1 MSDNMNSAKT
11 ILIVD
16 DEPDIVEI
24 LRYNLEKS
32 GYQTLSALNGLD
44 AVNLAKQHHPDLIL
58 LDVMLPDMDGI
69 QTCET
74 IRSNP
79 DLQGTIIAF
88 LTARS
93 EDYSEIAGFQAG
105 ADDYITK
112 PIRPKVLIS
121 RIQSLLKRT
130 KTSEENSQIIEYQGI
145 KLDREKISVW
155 VNGKQISLPN
165 KEFKI
170 LDLLISKPER
180 VFSREEIYSLVWG
193 NEIVVGDRTID
204 FHIRKLREKLGEQYI
219 FTIKGVGYV
228 FSR

>member
-1 MSDNMNSAKT
+1 MAQENT

-16 DEPDIVEI
+16 DEPDIIEI
-24 LRYNLEKS
+24 LRYNLEKE
-32 GYQTLSALNGLD
+32 GYKTYSATNGLD
-44 AVNLAKQHHPDLIL
+44 AVAKAESILPDLIL

-74 IRSNP
+74 IRSKP
-79 DLQGTIIAF
+79 ELRDTLIAF

-130 KTSEENSQIIEYQGI
+130 RQQVDTNIISYNEI
-145 KLDREKISVW
+145 VLNKEKMLVEMDG
-155 VNGKQISLPN
+155 VPLTLPN
-165 KEFKI
+165 KEFR
-170 LDLLISKPER
+170 LLELLISKPER
-180 VFSREEIYSLVWG
+180 VFTRKEIYSLIWG
-193 NEIVVGDRTID
+193 SDIIVGDRTID
-204 FHIRKLREKLGEQYI
+204 VHIRKLREKLQERYI
-219 FTIKGVGYV
+219 YTIKGVGYV
-228 FSR
+228 FTR

>member
-1 MSDNMNSAKT
+1 MAQENT

-16 DEPDIVEI
+16 DEPDIIEI
-24 LRYNLEKS
+24 LRYNLEKE
-32 GYQTLSALNGLD
+32 GYKTYSATNGLE
-44 AVNLAKQHHPDLIL
+44 AVAKAESILPDLIL

-74 IRSNP
+74 IRSKP
-79 DLQGTIIAF
+79 ELHDTLIAF

-130 KTSEENSQIIEYQGI
+130 RQQVDTNIISYNEI
-145 KLDREKISVW
+145 VLNKEKMLVEMDGVSLT
-155 VNGKQISLPN
+155 LPN
-165 KEFKI
+165 KEFR
-170 LDLLISKPER
+170 LLELLISKPER
-180 VFSREEIYSLVWG
+180 VFTRKEIYSLIWG
-193 NEIVVGDRTID
+193 SDIIVGDRTID
-204 FHIRKLREKLGEQYI
+204 VHIRKLREKLQERYI
-219 FTIKGVGYV
+219 YTIKGVGYV
-228 FSR
+228 FTR

>member
-1 MSDNMNSAKT
+1 MAQENT

-16 DEPDIVEI
+16 DEPDIIEI
-24 LRYNLEKS
+24 LRYNLEKE
-32 GYQTLSALNGLD
+32 GYKTYSATNGLD
-44 AVNLAKQHHPDLIL
+44 AVAKAESILPDLIL

-74 IRSNP
+74 IRSKP
-79 DLQGTIIAF
+79 ELRDTLIAF

-130 KTSEENSQIIEYQGI
+130 HQQVDTNIISYNEI
-145 KLDREKISVW
+145 VLNKEKMLVEMDGVSLT
-155 VNGKQISLPN
+155 LPN
-165 KEFKI
+165 KEFR
-170 LDLLISKPER
+170 LLELLISKPER
-180 VFSREEIYSLVWG
+180 VFTRKEIYSLMWG
-193 NEIVVGDRTID
+193 SDIIVGDRTID
-204 FHIRKLREKLGEQYI
+204 VHIRKLREKLQERYI
-219 FTIKGVGYV
+219 YTIKGVGYV
-228 FSR
+228 FTR

>member
-1 MSDNMNSAKT
+1 MSQENT

-16 DEPDIVEI
+16 DEPDIIEI
-24 LRYNLEKS
+24 LRYNLEKE
-32 GYQTLSALNGLD
+32 GYKTYSATNGLD
-44 AVNLAKQHHPDLIL
+44 AVAKAESILPDLIL

-74 IRSNP
+74 IRSKP
-79 DLQGTIIAF
+79 ELRDTLIAF

-130 KTSEENSQIIEYQGI
+130 RQQIDTNIISYNEI
-145 KLDREKISVW
+145 VLNKEKMLVEMDGVSLT
-155 VNGKQISLPN
+155 LPN
-165 KEFKI
+165 KEFR
-170 LDLLISKPER
+170 LLELLISKPER
-180 VFSREEIYSLVWG
+180 VFTRKEIYSLIWG
-193 NEIVVGDRTID
+193 SDIIVGDRTID
-204 FHIRKLREKLGEQYI
+204 VHIRKLREKLQERYI
-219 FTIKGVGYV
+219 YTIKGVGYV
-228 FSR
+228 FTR

>member
-1 MSDNMNSAKT
+1 MAQENT

-16 DEPDIVEI
+16 DEPDIIEI
-24 LRYNLEKS
+24 LRYNLEKE
-32 GYQTLSALNGLD
+32 GYKTYSATNGLD
-44 AVNLAKQHHPDLIL
+44 AVAKAESILPDLIL

-74 IRSNP
+74 IRSKP
-79 DLQGTIIAF
+79 ELRDTLIAF

-130 KTSEENSQIIEYQGI
+130 RQQVDTNIISYNEI
-145 KLDREKISVW
+145 VLNKEKMLVEMDGVSLT
-155 VNGKQISLPN
+155 LPN
-165 KEFKI
+165 KEFR
-170 LDLLISKPER
+170 LLELLISKPER
-180 VFSREEIYSLVWG
+180 VFTRKELYSLIWG
-193 NEIVVGDRTID
+193 SDIIVGDRTID
-204 FHIRKLREKLGEQYI
+204 VHIRKLREKLQERYI
-219 FTIKGVGYV
+219 YTIKGVGYV
-228 FSR
+228 FTR

>member
-1 MSDNMNSAKT
+1 MAQENT

-16 DEPDIVEI
+16 DEPDIIEI
-24 LRYNLEKS
+24 LRYNLEKE
-32 GYQTLSALNGLD
+32 GYKTYSATNGLD
-44 AVNLAKQHHPDLIL
+44 AVAKAESILPDLIL

-74 IRSNP
+74 IRSKP
-79 DLQGTIIAF
+79 ELRDTLIAF

-130 KTSEENSQIIEYQGI
+130 RQQVDTNIISYNEI
-145 KLDREKISVW
+145 VLNKEKMLIEMDGVSLT
-155 VNGKQISLPN
+155 LPN
-165 KEFKI
+165 KEFR
-170 LDLLISKPER
+170 LLELLISKPER
-180 VFSREEIYSLVWG
+180 VFTRKEIYSLIWG
-193 NEIVVGDRTID
+193 SDIIVGDRTID
-204 FHIRKLREKLGEQYI
+204 VHIRKLREKLQERYI
-219 FTIKGVGYV
+219 YTIKGVGYV
-228 FSR
+228 FTR

>member
-1 MSDNMNSAKT
+1 MAQENT

-16 DEPDIVEI
+16 DEPDIIEI
-24 LRYNLEKS
+24 LRYNLEKE
-32 GYQTLSALNGLD
+32 GYKTYSAANGLE
-44 AVNLAKQHHPDLIL
+44 AVAKAESILPDLIL

-74 IRSNP
+74 IRSKP
-79 DLQGTIIAF
+79 ELRDTLIAF

-130 KTSEENSQIIEYQGI
+130 RQQVDTNIISYNEI
-145 KLDREKISVW
+145 VLNKEKMLVEMDGVSLT
-155 VNGKQISLPN
+155 LPN
-165 KEFKI
+165 KEFR
-170 LDLLISKPER
+170 LLELLISKPER
-180 VFSREEIYSLVWG
+180 VFTRKEIYSLIWG
-193 NEIVVGDRTID
+193 SDIIVGDRTID
-204 FHIRKLREKLGEQYI
+204 VHIRKLREKLQERYI
-219 FTIKGVGYV
+219 YTIKGVGYV
-228 FSR
+228 FTR

>member
-1 MSDNMNSAKT
+1 MAQENT

-16 DEPDIVEI
+16 DEPDIIEI
-24 LRYNLEKS
+24 LRYNLEKE
-32 GYQTLSALNGLD
+32 GYKTYSATNGLE
-44 AVNLAKQHHPDLIL
+44 AVAKAESILPDLIL

-74 IRSNP
+74 IRSKP
-79 DLQGTIIAF
+79 ELRDTLIAF

-130 KTSEENSQIIEYQGI
+130 RQQVDTNIISYNEI
-145 KLDREKISVW
+145 VLNKEKMLVEMDGVSLT
-155 VNGKQISLPN
+155 LPN
-165 KEFKI
+165 KEFR
-170 LDLLISKPER
+170 LLELLISKPER
-180 VFSREEIYSLVWG
+180 VFTRKEIYSLIWG
-193 NEIVVGDRTID
+193 SDIIVGDRTID
-204 FHIRKLREKLGEQYI
+204 VHIRKLREKLQERYI
-219 FTIKGVGYV
+219 YTIKGVGYT
-228 FSR
+228 FNEL

>member
-1 MSDNMNSAKT
+1 MSQENT

-16 DEPDIVEI
+16 DEPDIIEI
-24 LRYNLEKS
+24 LRYNLEKE
-32 GYQTLSALNGLD
+32 GYKTYSATNGLD
-44 AVNLAKQHHPDLIL
+44 AVAKAESILPDLIL

-74 IRSNP
+74 IRSKP
-79 DLQGTIIAF
+79 ELRDTLIAF

-130 KTSEENSQIIEYQGI
+130 RQQVDTNIISYNEI
-145 KLDREKISVW
+145 VLNKEKMLVEMDGVSLT
-155 VNGKQISLPN
+155 LPN
-165 KEFKI
+165 KEFR
-170 LDLLISKPER
+170 LLELLISKPER
-180 VFSREEIYSLVWG
+180 VFTRKEIYSLIWG
-193 NEIVVGDRTID
+193 SDIIVGDRTID
-204 FHIRKLREKLGEQYI
+204 VHIRKLREKLQERYI
-219 FTIKGVGYV
+219 YTIKGVGYV
-228 FSR
+228 FTR

>member
-1 MSDNMNSAKT
+1 MAQENT

-16 DEPDIVEI
+16 DEPDIIEI
-24 LRYNLEKS
+24 LRYNLEKE
-32 GYQTLSALNGLD
+32 GYKTYSATNGLD
-44 AVNLAKQHHPDLIL
+44 AVAKAESILPDLIL

-74 IRSNP
+74 IRSKP
-79 DLQGTIIAF
+79 ELRDTLIAF

-130 KTSEENSQIIEYQGI
+130 RQQVDTNIISYNEI
-145 KLDREKISVW
+145 VLNKEKMLVEMDGVSLT
-155 VNGKQISLPN
+155 LPN
-165 KEFKI
+165 KEFR
-170 LDLLISKPER
+170 LLELLISKPER
-180 VFSREEIYSLVWG
+180 VFTRKEIYSLIWG
-193 NEIVVGDRTID
+193 SNIIVGDRTID
-204 FHIRKLREKLGEQYI
+204 VHIRKLREKLQERYI
-219 FTIKGVGYV
+219 YTIKGVGYV
-228 FSR
+228 FTR

>member
-1 MSDNMNSAKT
+1 MAQENT

-16 DEPDIVEI
+16 DEPDIIEI
-24 LRYNLEKS
+24 LRYNLEKE
-32 GYQTLSALNGLD
+32 GYKTYSATNGLE
-44 AVNLAKQHHPDLIL
+44 AVAKAESILPDLIL

-74 IRSNP
+74 IRSKP
-79 DLQGTIIAF
+79 ELRDTLIAF

-130 KTSEENSQIIEYQGI
+130 RQQVDTNIISYNEI
-145 KLDREKISVW
+145 VLNKEKMLVEMDGVSLT
-155 VNGKQISLPN
+155 LPN
-165 KEFKI
+165 KEFR
-170 LDLLISKPER
+170 LLELLISKPER
-180 VFSREEIYSLVWG
+180 VFTRKEIYSLIWG
-193 NEIVVGDRTID
+193 SNIIVGDRTID
-204 FHIRKLREKLGEQYI
+204 VHIRKLREKLQERYI
-219 FTIKGVGYV
+219 YTIKGVGYV
-228 FSR
+228 FTR

>member
-1 MSDNMNSAKT
+1 MAQENT

-16 DEPDIVEI
+16 DEPDIIEI
-24 LRYNLEKS
+24 LRYNLEKE
-32 GYQTLSALNGLD
+32 GYKTYSATNGLD
-44 AVNLAKQHHPDLIL
+44 AVAKAESILPDLIL

-74 IRSNP
+74 IRSKP
-79 DLQGTIIAF
+79 ELRDTLIAF

-130 KTSEENSQIIEYQGI
+130 HQQVDTNIISYNEI
-145 KLDREKISVW
+145 VLNKEKMLVEMDGVSLT
-155 VNGKQISLPN
+155 LPN
-165 KEFKI
+165 KEFR
-170 LDLLISKPER
+170 LLELLISKPER
-180 VFSREEIYSLVWG
+180 VFTRKEIYSLIWG
-193 NEIVVGDRTID
+193 SDIIVGDRTID
-204 FHIRKLREKLGEQYI
+204 VHIRKLREKLQERYI
-219 FTIKGVGYV
+219 YTIKGVGYV
-228 FSR
+228 FTR

>member
-1 MSDNMNSAKT
+1 MAQENT

-16 DEPDIVEI
+16 DEPDIIEI
-24 LRYNLEKS
+24 LRYNLEKE
-32 GYQTLSALNGLD
+32 GYKTYSATNGLD
-44 AVNLAKQHHPDLIL
+44 AVAKAESILPDLIL

-74 IRSNP
+74 IRSKP
-79 DLQGTIIAF
+79 ELRDTLIAF

-130 KTSEENSQIIEYQGI
+130 RQQVDTNIISYNEI
-145 KLDREKISVW
+145 VLNKEKMLVEMDG
-155 VNGKQISLPN
+155 VPLTLPN
-165 KEFKI
+165 KEFR
-170 LDLLISKPER
+170 LLELLISKPER
-180 VFSREEIYSLVWG
+180 VFTRKEIYSLIWG
-193 NEIVVGDRTID
+193 SNIIVGDRTID
-204 FHIRKLREKLGEQYI
+204 VHIRKLREKLQERYI
-219 FTIKGVGYV
+219 YTIKGVGYV
-228 FSR
+228 FTR

>member
-1 MSDNMNSAKT
+1 MAQENT

-16 DEPDIVEI
+16 DEPDIIEI
-24 LRYNLEKS
+24 LRYNLEKE
-32 GYQTLSALNGLD
+32 GYKTYSATNGLD
-44 AVNLAKQHHPDLIL
+44 AVAKAESILPDLIL

-74 IRSNP
+74 IRSKP
-79 DLQGTIIAF
+79 ELRDTLIAF

-130 KTSEENSQIIEYQGI
+130 RQQVDTNIISYNEI
-145 KLDREKISVW
+145 VLNKEKMLVEMDGVSLT
-155 VNGKQISLPN
+155 LPN
-165 KEFKI
+165 KEFR
-170 LDLLISKPER
+170 LLELLISKPER
-180 VFSREEIYSLVWG
+180 VFTRKEIYSLIWG
-193 NEIVVGDRTID
+193 SDIIVGDRTID
-204 FHIRKLREKLGEQYI
+204 VHIRSFHIPL
-219 FTIKGVGYV
+219 
-228 FSR
+228 

>member
-1 MSDNMNSAKT
+1 MAQENT

-16 DEPDIVEI
+16 DEPDIIEI
-24 LRYNLEKS
+24 LRYNLEKE
-32 GYQTLSALNGLD
+32 GYKTYSATNGLD
-44 AVNLAKQHHPDLIL
+44 AVAKAESILPDLIL

-74 IRSNP
+74 IRSKP
-79 DLQGTIIAF
+79 ELRDTLIAF

-130 KTSEENSQIIEYQGI
+130 RQQVDTKIISYNEI
-145 KLDREKISVW
+145 VLNKEKMLVEMDGVSLT
-155 VNGKQISLPN
+155 LPN
-165 KEFKI
+165 KEFR
-170 LDLLISKPER
+170 LLELLISKPER
-180 VFSREEIYSLVWG
+180 VFTRKEIYSLIWG
-193 NEIVVGDRTID
+193 SDIIVGDRTID
-204 FHIRKLREKLGEQYI
+204 VHIRKLREKLQERYI
-219 FTIKGVGYV
+219 YTIKGVGYV
-228 FSR
+228 FTR

>member
-1 MSDNMNSAKT
+1 MSDNMNTTKT

-24 LRYNLEKS
+24 LRYNLEKA
-32 GYQTLSALNGLD
+32 GYTTLRALNGLD

-79 DLQGTIIAF
+79 ELQGTIIAF

-121 RIQSLLKRT
+121 RIQSLLKRS
-130 KTSEENSQIIEYQGI
+130 KTANEESKTVEYNGI
-145 KLDREKISVW
+145 KLDREKISVS
-155 VNGKQISLPN
+155 VNGKTMSLPN

-180 VFSREEIYSLVWG
+180 VFTREEIYSLVWG

-204 FHIRKLREKLGEQYI
+204 VHIRKLREKLGEQYI

>member
-1 MSDNMNSAKT
+1 MAQENT

-16 DEPDIVEI
+16 DEPDIIEI
-24 LRYNLEKS
+24 LRYNLEKE
-32 GYQTLSALNGLD
+32 GYKTYSATNGLE
-44 AVNLAKQHHPDLIL
+44 AVAKAESILPDLML

-74 IRSNP
+74 IRSKP
-79 DLQGTIIAF
+79 ELRDTLIAF

-130 KTSEENSQIIEYQGI
+130 RQQVDTNIISYNEI
-145 KLDREKISVW
+145 VLNKEKMLVEMDGVSLT
-155 VNGKQISLPN
+155 LPN
-165 KEFKI
+165 KEFR
-170 LDLLISKPER
+170 LLELLISKPER
-180 VFSREEIYSLVWG
+180 VFTRKEIYSLIWG
-193 NEIVVGDRTID
+193 SDIIVGDRTID
-204 FHIRKLREKLGEQYI
+204 VHIRKLREKLQERYI
-219 FTIKGVGYV
+219 YTIKGVGYV
-228 FSR
+228 FTR

>member
-1 MSDNMNSAKT
+1 MAQENT

-16 DEPDIVEI
+16 DEPDIIEI
-24 LRYNLEKS
+24 LRYNLEKE
-32 GYQTLSALNGLD
+32 GYKTYSATNGLD
-44 AVNLAKQHHPDLIL
+44 AVAKAESILPDLIL

-74 IRSNP
+74 IRSKP
-79 DLQGTIIAF
+79 ELHDTLIAF

-130 KTSEENSQIIEYQGI
+130 RQQVDTNIISYNEI
-145 KLDREKISVW
+145 VLNKEKMLVEMDGVSLT
-155 VNGKQISLPN
+155 LPN
-165 KEFKI
+165 KEFR
-170 LDLLISKPER
+170 LLELLISKPER
-180 VFSREEIYSLVWG
+180 VFTRKEIYSLIWG
-193 NEIVVGDRTID
+193 SNIIVGDRTID
-204 FHIRKLREKLGEQYI
+204 VHIRKLREKLQERYI
-219 FTIKGVGYV
+219 YTIKGVGYV
-228 FSR
+228 FTR

>member
-1 MSDNMNSAKT
+1 MAQENT

-16 DEPDIVEI
+16 DEPDIIEI
-24 LRYNLEKS
+24 LRYNLEKE
-32 GYQTLSALNGLD
+32 GYKTYSATNGLD
-44 AVNLAKQHHPDLIL
+44 AVAKAESILPDLIL

-74 IRSNP
+74 IRSKP
-79 DLQGTIIAF
+79 ELRDTLIAF

-130 KTSEENSQIIEYQGI
+130 RQQVDTNIISYNEI
-145 KLDREKISVW
+145 VLNKEKMLVEMDGVSLT
-155 VNGKQISLPN
+155 LPN
-165 KEFKI
+165 KEFR
-170 LDLLISKPER
+170 LLELLISKPER
-180 VFSREEIYSLVWG
+180 VFTRKEIYSLIWG
-193 NEIVVGDRTID
+193 SDIIVGDRTID
-204 FHIRKLREKLGEQYI
+204 VHIRKLREKLQERYI
-219 FTIKGVGYV
+219 YTVKGVGYV
-228 FSR
+228 FTR

>member
-1 MSDNMNSAKT
+1 MAQENT

-16 DEPDIVEI
+16 DEPDIIEI
-24 LRYNLEKS
+24 LRYNLEKE
-32 GYQTLSALNGLD
+32 GYKTYSAANGLE
-44 AVNLAKQHHPDLIL
+44 AVAKAESILPDLIL

-74 IRSNP
+74 IRSKP
-79 DLQGTIIAF
+79 ELRDTLIAF

-130 KTSEENSQIIEYQGI
+130 RQQVDTNIISY
-145 KLDREKISVW
+145 
-155 VNGKQISLPN
+155 
-165 KEFKI
+165 
-170 LDLLISKPER
+170 
-180 VFSREEIYSLVWG
+180 
-193 NEIVVGDRTID
+193 NEIVLNKEKMLWLSHFLI
-204 FHIRKLREKLGEQYI
+204 HIYNNLAILSYI
-219 FTIKGVGYV
+219 CHK
-228 FSR
+228 

>member
-1 MSDNMNSAKT
+1 MSDNMNTTKT

-24 LRYNLEKS
+24 LRYNLEKA
-32 GYQTLSALNGLD
+32 GYTTLTAQNGLD
-44 AVNLAKQHHPDLIL
+44 AVNLAKQNHPDLIL

-121 RIQSLLKRT
+121 RIQSLLKRS
-130 KTSEENSQIIEYQGI
+130 KTANEESKTVEYNGI
-145 KLDREKISVW
+145 KLDREKISVS
-155 VNGKQISLPN
+155 VNGKTMSLPN

-180 VFSREEIYSLVWG
+180 VFTREEIYSLVWG

-204 FHIRKLREKLGEQYI
+204 VHIRKLREKLGEQYI

>member
-1 MSDNMNSAKT
+1 MAQENT

-16 DEPDIVEI
+16 DEPDIIEI
-24 LRYNLEKS
+24 LRYNLEKE
-32 GYQTLSALNGLD
+32 GYKTYSATNGLD
-44 AVNLAKQHHPDLIL
+44 AVAKAESILPDLIL

-74 IRSNP
+74 IRSKP
-79 DLQGTIIAF
+79 ELRDTFIAF

-130 KTSEENSQIIEYQGI
+130 RQQVDTNIISYNEI
-145 KLDREKISVW
+145 VLNKEKMLVEMDGVSLT
-155 VNGKQISLPN
+155 LPN
-165 KEFKI
+165 KEFR
-170 LDLLISKPER
+170 LLELLISKPER
-180 VFSREEIYSLVWG
+180 VFTRKEIYSLIWG
-193 NEIVVGDRTID
+193 SDIIVGDRTID
-204 FHIRKLREKLGEQYI
+204 VHIRKLREKLQERYI
-219 FTIKGVGYV
+219 YTIKGVGYV
-228 FSR
+228 FTR

>member
-1 MSDNMNSAKT
+1 MAQENT

-16 DEPDIVEI
+16 DEPDIIEI
-24 LRYNLEKS
+24 LRYNLEKE
-32 GYQTLSALNGLD
+32 GYKTYSATNGLD
-44 AVNLAKQHHPDLIL
+44 AVAKAESILPDLIL

-74 IRSNP
+74 IRSKP
-79 DLQGTIIAF
+79 ELHDTLIAF

-130 KTSEENSQIIEYQGI
+130 RQQIDTNIISYNEI
-145 KLDREKISVW
+145 VLNKEKMLVEMDGVSLT
-155 VNGKQISLPN
+155 LPN
-165 KEFKI
+165 KEFR
-170 LDLLISKPER
+170 LLELLISKPER
-180 VFSREEIYSLVWG
+180 VFTRKEIYSLIWG
-193 NEIVVGDRTID
+193 SDIIVGDRTID
-204 FHIRKLREKLGEQYI
+204 VHIRKLREKLQERYI
-219 FTIKGVGYV
+219 YTIKGVGYV
-228 FSR
+228 FTR

>member
-1 MSDNMNSAKT
+1 MAQENT

-16 DEPDIVEI
+16 DEPDIIEI
-24 LRYNLEKS
+24 LRYNLEKE
-32 GYQTLSALNGLD
+32 GYKTYSATNGLD
-44 AVNLAKQHHPDLIL
+44 AVAKAESILPDLIL

-74 IRSNP
+74 IRSKP
-79 DLQGTIIAF
+79 ELHDTLIAF

-130 KTSEENSQIIEYQGI
+130 RQQVDTNIISYNEI
-145 KLDREKISVW
+145 VLNKEKMLVEMDGVSLT
-155 VNGKQISLPN
+155 LPN
-165 KEFKI
+165 KEFR
-170 LDLLISKPER
+170 LLELLISKPER
-180 VFSREEIYSLVWG
+180 VFTRKEIYSLIWG
-193 NEIVVGDRTID
+193 SDIIVGDRTID
-204 FHIRKLREKLGEQYI
+204 VHIRKLREKLQERYI
-219 FTIKGVGYV
+219 YTIKGVGYV
-228 FSR
+228 FTR

>member
-1 MSDNMNSAKT
+1 MAQENT

-16 DEPDIVEI
+16 DEPDIIEI
-24 LRYNLEKS
+24 LRYNLEKE
-32 GYQTLSALNGLD
+32 GYKTYSSTNCLE
-44 AVNLAKQHHPDLIL
+44 AVAKAESILPDLIL

-74 IRSNP
+74 IRSKP
-79 DLQGTIIAF
+79 ELRDTLIAF

-130 KTSEENSQIIEYQGI
+130 RQQVDTKIISYNEI
-145 KLDREKISVW
+145 VLNKEKMLVEMDGVSLT
-155 VNGKQISLPN
+155 LPN
-165 KEFKI
+165 KEFR
-170 LDLLISKPER
+170 LLELLISKPER
-180 VFSREEIYSLVWG
+180 VFTRKEIYSLIWG
-193 NEIVVGDRTID
+193 SDIIVGDRTID
-204 FHIRKLREKLGEQYI
+204 VHIRKLREKLQERYI
-219 FTIKGVGYV
+219 YTIKGVGYV
-228 FSR
+228 FTR